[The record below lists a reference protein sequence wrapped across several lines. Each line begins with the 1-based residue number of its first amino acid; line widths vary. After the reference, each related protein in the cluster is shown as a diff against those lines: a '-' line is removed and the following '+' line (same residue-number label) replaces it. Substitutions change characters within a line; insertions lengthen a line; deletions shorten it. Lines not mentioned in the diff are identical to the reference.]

1 MSARPWVSAAA
12 PTSSARAWCSL
23 PVLRIRFLP
32 TPRFVRCTWARIS
45 NCRLGFERTMLKPSL
60 QLRIGQQL
68 TMTPQLQQA
77 IRLLQLPSL
86 DLQAHVRETL
96 ETNVML
102 EADEETSEVPAETV
116 EVPAPAEEKYAELDG
131 NSTSGDQREEP
142 EVEIADEAWGEQ
154 ASGPS
159 DTPWSGDDDRSSD
172 FSDQHGQTLQEQ
184 LIEQLEL
191 AKLSA
196 IDMAIARVITDAIT
210 DDAYLKDSLEDIRLS
225 LLPEIE
231 AVTADV
237 ERVLQA
243 VQSLE
248 PAGVGARTLGE
259 CIALQL
265 RQLHPDTPARDTAIR
280 VALEHLDLVAGQQL
294 VLLRRQLRCSESDL
308 EMALALVRSCHPRPG
323 AAVNPAQAEYVI
335 PDVFV
340 RRTEHGWIVEINQA
354 TVPRVRVNNAYA
366 NLISRS
372 PDHAMLRT
380 QLQEARW
387 LMRSLEIRNETLIKV
402 ARCIVQRQTS
412 FFELGEEAMEPL
424 ILKDVAEAVEMHEST
439 ISRVTTAK
447 YMHTPR
453 GVFEFRYF
461 FSSHVEAADGTE
473 MSSTA
478 IRAKIKKLISQEN
491 PENPWS
497 DSKLAEILS
506 QEGIPVARRTVAKY
520 REGMQIAPSNE
531 RKRAAARV
539 S

>member
-1 MSARPWVSAAA
+1 M
-12 PTSSARAWCSL
+12 
-23 PVLRIRFLP
+23 
-32 TPRFVRCTWARIS
+32 
-45 NCRLGFERTMLKPSL
+45 MKPSL

-102 EADEETSEVPAETV
+102 EGEEEALDVPVELAREELAREREVAAV
-116 EVPAPAEEKYAELDG
+116 EEKYAELDG
-131 NSTSGDQREEP
+131 TTAPNDQREEP
-142 EVEIADEAWGEQ
+142 EVEIADETWEAN
-154 ASGPS
+154 AAGPS
-159 DTPWSGDDDRSSD
+159 DSSWSGDDDRSSD

-184 LIEQLEL
+184 LIEQLDL
-191 AKLSA
+191 AKLTAVDS
-196 IDMAIARVITDAIT
+196 AIARVITDAIN
-210 DDAYLKDSLEDIRLS
+210 DDGYLKDSLDEIRLS

-231 AVTADV
+231 ASVDDV
-237 ERVLQA
+237 ERMLVV

-248 PAGVGARTLGE
+248 PAGVGARNLGE

-265 RQLHPDTPARDTAIR
+265 RQLDPATPARDVAIR
-280 VALEHLDLVAGQQL
+280 VALEHLDLVAAQQL
-294 VLLRRQLRCSESDL
+294 VLLRRQLRCTESDL

-323 AAVNPAQAEYVI
+323 AAVNPSQAEYVI

-340 RRTEHGWIVEINQA
+340 RRTEHGWTVEINQA
-354 TVPRVRVNNAYA
+354 TVPKVRVNQSYA

-412 FFELGEEAMEPL
+412 FFDIGEEAMEPL

-473 MSSTA
+473 MSSIA
-478 IRAKIKKLISQEN
+478 IRAKIRKLISQEN
-491 PENPWS
+491 PENPCS

-531 RKRAAARV
+531 RKRAAARA

>member
-1 MSARPWVSAAA
+1 
-12 PTSSARAWCSL
+12 
-23 PVLRIRFLP
+23 
-32 TPRFVRCTWARIS
+32 
-45 NCRLGFERTMLKPSL
+45 MLKPSL

-102 EADEETSEVPAETV
+102 EGEEETLETPDPV
-116 EVPAPAEEKYAELDG
+116 RDREELPVRLDEKYAELDG
-131 NSTSGDQREEP
+131 ISTPADQRETP

-154 ASGPS
+154 TSGPS
-159 DTPWSGDDDRSSD
+159 DRVFSGDDDDRSSD

-191 AKLSA
+191 AKLSP
-196 IDMAIARVITDAIT
+196 IDIAIARVICDALT
-210 DDAYLKDSLEDIRLS
+210 DDGYLQDSLEDVRSS
-225 LLPEIE
+225 LLPEID
-231 AVTADV
+231 AAPADV
-237 ERVLQA
+237 ERVLGI

-248 PAGVGARTLGE
+248 PAGVGARNLGE

-265 RQLHPDTPARDTAIR
+265 KQLDAATPARDVAIR

-294 VLLRRQLRCSESDL
+294 ALLRRQLRCSESDL

-323 AAVNPAQAEYVI
+323 AAVNPTQAQYVI

-340 RRTEHGWIVEINQA
+340 RRTDHGWMVEINQA
-354 TVPRVRVNNAYA
+354 TVPRVRVNQSYA
-366 NLISRS
+366 NLISRA

-387 LMRSLEIRNETLIKV
+387 LMRSLEIRNETLVKV

-412 FFELGEEAMEPL
+412 FFEIGEEAMEPL

-461 FSSHVEAADGTE
+461 FSSHVAAADGTE

-478 IRAKIKKLISQEN
+478 IRAKIRKLISQEN
-491 PENPWS
+491 PDNPLS
-497 DSKLAEILS
+497 DAKLAEILS

-531 RKRAAARV
+531 RKRAAARA

>member
-1 MSARPWVSAAA
+1 M
-12 PTSSARAWCSL
+12 
-23 PVLRIRFLP
+23 
-32 TPRFVRCTWARIS
+32 
-45 NCRLGFERTMLKPSL
+45 MKPSL

-102 EADEETSEVPAETV
+102 EAEEETLEVPV
-116 EVPAPAEEKYAELDG
+116 ELARERDSAPAEEKYAELDG
-131 NSTSGDQREEP
+131 NSSSSDQREEP
-142 EVEIADEAWGEQ
+142 EVEIADEVWESNSA
-154 ASGPS
+154 GPS
-159 DTPWSGDDDRSSD
+159 DSPWSGDDDRSSD

-196 IDMAIARVITDAIT
+196 VDAAIARVITDAIN
-210 DDAYLKDSLEDIRLS
+210 DDGYLKDSLEDIRLS

-231 AVTADV
+231 ASAGDV
-237 ERVLQA
+237 ERVLA
-243 VQSLE
+243 VVQSLE
-248 PAGVGARTLGE
+248 PAGVGARNLGE

-265 RQLHPDTPARDTAIR
+265 RQLDAATPARDVAIR
-280 VALEHLDLVAGQQL
+280 VALEHLDLVAAQQL

-323 AAVNPAQAEYVI
+323 AAVNPSQAEYVI

-340 RRTEHGWIVEINQA
+340 RRTEHGWTVEINQA
-354 TVPRVRVNNAYA
+354 TVPKVRVNQNYA

-372 PDHAMLRT
+372 ADHAMLRT

-402 ARCIVQRQTS
+402 ARCIVQRQSS
-412 FFELGEEAMEPL
+412 FFDIGEEAMEPL

-478 IRAKIKKLISQEN
+478 IRAKIRKLISQEN
-491 PENPWS
+491 PENPCS

-531 RKRAAARV
+531 RKRAAARA